1 MYKIAFL
8 LFPEFQLLGFTNAI
22 EALRVANSLFTEPKF
37 DVRIVHD
44 DTDVVLSSG
53 GMPVV
58 ATHGHVSTQHD
69 ADSLIVCC
77 SFHHD
82 QYLRDTTQHL
92 IRRFDRHGMRLGSI
106 ESGVYHLARAGVL
119 NGHSVT
125 AHFNNF
131 PLFAQLFPDVS
142 FIRQVFTFSPTR
154 MTAAGG
160 TACLDMMLALIREQ
174 LGPDVE
180 ARVANM
186 LIHPYRRESATFL
199 DDMFT
204 SSHSGLPLAVRNCCK
219 IMEQHLDPP
228 LLVEDIATK
237 LRLSRRQLDRIFLQS
252 MHCTAAEHYRL
263 IRLARARK
271 LIKATKIDLATISTR
286 CGFGSYSHFL
296 RRYRETFGST
306 PSHDRI
312 TADIKGLNSTFSP
325 LQDLHPNQQQMD
337 PIRLI

>member
-1 MYKIAFL
+1 
-8 LFPEFQLLGFTNAI
+8 
-22 EALRVANSLFTEPKF
+22 
-37 DVRIVHD
+37 
-44 DTDVVLSSG
+44 
-53 GMPVV
+53 
-58 ATHGHVSTQHD
+58 
-69 ADSLIVCC
+69 
-77 SFHHD
+77 
-82 QYLRDTTQHL
+82 
-92 IRRFDRHGMRLGSI
+92 
-106 ESGVYHLARAGVL
+106 
-119 NGHSVT
+119 
-125 AHFNNF
+125 
-131 PLFAQLFPDVS
+131 
-142 FIRQVFTFSPTR
+142 
-154 MTAAGG
+154 
-160 TACLDMMLALIREQ
+160 MMLALIREQ

-237 LRLSRRQLDRIFLQS
+237 LRLSRRQLDRVFLQS

>member
-1 MYKIAFL
+1 AFL

-44 DTDVVLSSG
+44 DKDIVPSSG

-69 ADSLIVCC
+69 ADNLIVCC

-180 ARVANM
+180 V
-186 LIHPYRRESATFL
+186 
-199 DDMFT
+199 
-204 SSHSGLPLAVRNCCK
+204 
-219 IMEQHLDPP
+219 
-228 LLVEDIATK
+228 
-237 LRLSRRQLDRIFLQS
+237 
-252 MHCTAAEHYRL
+252 
-263 IRLARARK
+263 
-271 LIKATKIDLATISTR
+271 
-286 CGFGSYSHFL
+286 
-296 RRYRETFGST
+296 
-306 PSHDRI
+306 
-312 TADIKGLNSTFSP
+312 
-325 LQDLHPNQQQMD
+325 
-337 PIRLI
+337 